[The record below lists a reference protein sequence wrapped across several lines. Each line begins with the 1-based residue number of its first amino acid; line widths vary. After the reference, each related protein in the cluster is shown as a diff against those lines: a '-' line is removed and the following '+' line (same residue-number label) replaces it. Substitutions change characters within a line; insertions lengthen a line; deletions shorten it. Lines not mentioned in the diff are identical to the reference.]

1 MDWWRRWELMDD
13 YEGFCVLCS
22 LYSNNSNAQAE
33 VLKCKTFCVEPVDK
47 ARRILQEVSI
57 SCVDKLD
64 HHFVYGLSCKYD
76 CRCAYDI
83 RSFRVCHI
91 QPLDNVIFVPHRFM
105 VSPDTCSLQCN
116 DFDSSRHVVFSM

>member
-57 SCVDKLD
+57 SCVDKSD

-76 CRCAYDI
+76 CRCAYDKI
-83 RSFRVCHI
+83 VQSVSYSTFGQRDLRAASFHGI
-91 QPLDNVIFVPHRFM
+91 A
-105 VSPDTCSLQCN
+105 
-116 DFDSSRHVVFSM
+116 